1 MSTSPHPQANA
12 KVAVMG
18 AAGRMG
24 RMITQVVL
32 DDENLTLVGATTI
45 AGCEFHGTDVGLLIA
60 ESPHAV
66 GVALTSDTKSAIENA
81 DVIIDFTATGAT
93 LNHLSLCAELG
104 VNAVV
109 GTTGFT
115 PEQEQQIADYAQ
127 KTGIVFAPNYSIGV
141 NILLSLCEQVA
152 SMLPAEDFDIEV
164 LEMHHKHKVDA
175 PSGTA
180 LGLGRA
186 TAQGRGVD
194 HEDVKQTVRSGIT
207 GARPQGEIG
216 YATLRGGSVIGDHTV
231 MFVSDEERI
240 EIGHK
245 AVNRALF
252 AKGAVRAAKWVVTQ
266 PTKLYSM
273 KDVIG
278 L

>member
-1 MSTSPHPQANA
+1 MSKI

-24 RMITQVVL
+24 RMLTQLVIN
-32 DDENLTLVGATTI
+32 DDSLQLVGATTLPD
-45 AGCEFHGTDVGLLIA
+45 CEFHGTDAGLLIA
-60 ESPHAV
+60 GNPHET
-66 GVALTSDTKSAIENA
+66 GVMLTSDTKSALADA
-81 DVIIDFTATGAT
+81 DVSIDFTVTGAT
-93 LNHLSLCAELG
+93 LNNLSLCADMG
-104 VNAVV
+104 VKAVV

-115 PEQEQQIADYAQ
+115 PDEEQQIANYAQ
-127 KTGIVFAPNYSIGV
+127 KNGIVFAPNYSIGV

-152 SMLPAEDFDIEV
+152 GMLPAEDFDIEV
-164 LEMHHKHKVDA
+164 LEMHHKHKIDA

-186 TAQGRGVD
+186 TAQGRGVA
-194 HEDVKQTVRSGIT
+194 HEAVKQTVRSGVT

-245 AVNRALF
+245 AVNRDLF
-252 AKGAVRAAKWVVTQ
+252 AKGAIRAAKWVVSQ
-266 PTKLYSM
+266 PNQLYSM

>member
-1 MSTSPHPQANA
+1 MKT
-12 KVAVMG
+12 KIAVMG

-32 DDENLTLVGATTI
+32 NDDNLQLVGATTV
-45 AGCEFHGTDVGLLIA
+45 ADCPFNGTDAGLLVA
-60 ESPHAV
+60 GSPREIGITV
-66 GVALTSDTKSAIENA
+66 TSDTKSAIEPA
-81 DVIIDFTATGAT
+81 DVIIDFTATSAT

-115 PEQEQQIADYAQ
+115 PDEEQKIADYAQ
-127 KTGIVFAPNYSIGV
+127 KTGIVFAPNYSVGV

-194 HEDVKQTVRSGIT
+194 HETVKQAVRDGIT

-240 EIGHK
+240 ELGHK
-245 AVNRALF
+245 AVNRDLF
-252 AKGAVRAAKWVVTQ
+252 AKGAVRAAKWVVSQ
-266 PTKLYSM
+266 PDKLYSM